1 MTSQNVLK
9 QLQKLPEC
17 PVDDEVLHQTFVTA
31 YGQLS
36 SMRKRLKLDD
46 LEKRLL
52 DNCLSALEQ
61 VQIDI
66 NLRLN
71 HEADTYNV
79 LADALE
85 HVQQELDGHSV
96 LAAEIAQ
103 IRLEAK
109 NAADEA
115 IQEARIREGEA
126 ENRAINAENARDRN
140 ADALVTA
147 QLALTT
153 LNQEFTHYRRKNPER
168 LASDLQERD
177 KTISQHRAD
186 RKKQSALIQELQQK
200 LNIADK
206 EVGKERR
213 LRGETAND
221 LIKLTASHNH
231 LKERVEFHDGQEDVA
246 QFLLQLP
253 DGSGDVGC
261 YIYNYH
267 FGLSVFHGM
276 RDVSIETANFHY
288 QIRTAMMLAMD
299 VVPGVWGNPVFRIL
313 PDLLPMWDTAI
324 NDELHERIMTR
335 LALDFP
341 RLHQR
346 IIDGKAAPVSELVIP
361 ARALN
366 ALVKAGY
373 DTVAAVGGELPP
385 ELVKVKGLSE
395 ATVEEIRAAVNSWCI
410 AWARTNGD
418 IEAIKNPN
426 VKRR

>member
-1 MTSQNVLK
+1 MSSQNL
-9 QLQKLPEC
+9 LQKLQQLPEC
-17 PVDDEVLHQTFVTA
+17 PVDDEVLHQTFVAA
-31 YGQLS
+31 YGQLAS
-36 SMRKRLKLDD
+36 IRKRLKLDD
-46 LEKRLL
+46 LENRLL
-52 DNCLSALEQ
+52 DNCLAALEQ

-66 NLRLN
+66 GQRLN

-85 HVQQELDGHSV
+85 HVQQQLDSHSA
-96 LAAEIAQ
+96 LSLEITQ
-103 IRLEAK
+103 IRLDAQ

-115 IQEARIREGEA
+115 IQQANMHAAEADS
-126 ENRAINAENARDRN
+126 RAINAENAHER
-140 ADALVTA
+140 ASGALVTA

-153 LNQEFTHYRRKNPER
+153 LNNEFAQYRRKNPER
-168 LASDLQERD
+168 LALDLQERD
-177 KTISQHRAD
+177 KTISQLRAD
-186 RKKQSALIQELQQK
+186 RKKQSALKLELQQK

-213 LRGETAND
+213 LRGETANE
-221 LIKLTASHNH
+221 LIKLTALHNN

-246 QFLLQLP
+246 QFLLPLP

-366 ALVKAGY
+366 ALIKAGY
-373 DTVAAVGGELPP
+373 ETVAAVGGELPP

-395 ATVEEIRAAVNSWCI
+395 ATVEEIRMAVNSWCI
-410 AWARTNGD
+410 NWAKTNGD
-418 IEAIKNPN
+418 IEPIKNGN
-426 VKRR
+426 LKRR

>member
-1 MTSQNVLK
+1 MSSQNL
-9 QLQKLPEC
+9 LQKLQQLPEC
-17 PVDDEVLHQTFVTA
+17 PVDDEVLHQTFVAA
-31 YGQLS
+31 YGQLAS
-36 SMRKRLKLDD
+36 IRKRLKLDD
-46 LEKRLL
+46 LENRLL
-52 DNCLSALEQ
+52 DNCLAALEQ

-66 NLRLN
+66 GQRLN

-85 HVQQELDGHSV
+85 HVQQQLDSHSA
-96 LAAEIAQ
+96 LSQEITQ
-103 IRLEAK
+103 IRLDAQ

-115 IQEARIREGEA
+115 IQQANMHAAEADS
-126 ENRAINAENARDRN
+126 RAINAENAHER
-140 ADALVTA
+140 ASGALVTA

-153 LNQEFTHYRRKNPER
+153 LNNEFAQYRRKNPER
-168 LASDLQERD
+168 LALDLQERD

-186 RKKQSALIQELQQK
+186 RKKQSALKLELQQK

-213 LRGETAND
+213 LRGETANE
-221 LIKLTASHNH
+221 LIKLTALYNN
-231 LKERVEFHDGQEDVA
+231 LKERVAFHDGQEDVA

-346 IIDGKAAPVSELVIP
+346 IMDGKAAPVSELVIP

-366 ALVKAGY
+366 ALIKAGY
-373 DTVAAVGGELPP
+373 ETVAAVGGELPP

-395 ATVEEIRAAVNSWCI
+395 ATVEEIRMAVNSWCI
-410 AWARTNGD
+410 NWAKTNGD
-418 IEAIKNPN
+418 IEPIKNGN
-426 VKRR
+426 LKRR